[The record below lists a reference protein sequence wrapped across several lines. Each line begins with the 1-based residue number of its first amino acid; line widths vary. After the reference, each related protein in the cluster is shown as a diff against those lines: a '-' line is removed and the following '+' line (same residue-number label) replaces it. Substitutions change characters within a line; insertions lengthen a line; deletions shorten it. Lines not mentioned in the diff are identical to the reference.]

1 MTLPIHTFKFC
12 TKFDGEFVPD
22 NHMIHVATE
31 HVQCTG
37 LAECRAGR
45 PTVSANERQAQIL
58 KECVNQ

>member
-22 NHMIHVATE
+22 IHMIHVATE

-45 PTVSANERQAQIL
+45 PTDS
-58 KECVNQ
+58 